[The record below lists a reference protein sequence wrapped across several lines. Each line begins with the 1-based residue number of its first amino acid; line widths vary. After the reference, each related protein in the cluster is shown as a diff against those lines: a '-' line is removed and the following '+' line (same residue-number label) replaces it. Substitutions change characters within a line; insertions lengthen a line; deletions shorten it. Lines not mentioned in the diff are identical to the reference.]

1 MYAATGG
8 QTWNGG
14 PGTTGP
20 HAGDGPDHLY
30 FCGEC
35 IYANF
40 LICGDGNLRQ
50 GEAWNFFQP
59 GPLRGILLP
68 KERYGNSLSGR
79 GSNNQLFNWEVYT
92 LPLNYHSIA
101 C

>member
-1 MYAATGG
+1 LDVCSNRGVKREMGAPIS
-8 QTWNGG
+8 NGG

-50 GEAWNFFQP
+50 GEA
-59 GPLRGILLP
+59 
-68 KERYGNSLSGR
+68 
-79 GSNNQLFNWEVYT
+79 
-92 LPLNYHSIA
+92 
-101 C
+101 